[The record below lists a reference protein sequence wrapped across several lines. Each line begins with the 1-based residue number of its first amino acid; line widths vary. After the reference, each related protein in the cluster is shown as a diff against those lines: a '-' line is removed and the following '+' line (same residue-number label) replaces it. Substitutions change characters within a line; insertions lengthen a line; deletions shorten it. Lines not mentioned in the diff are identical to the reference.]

1 MDQIQDNWIFS
12 SWCRIKIPLFQL
24 TATSDD
30 TTELVIEVG
39 FETDEAMAN
48 TLKEMFISNFDSVA
62 GGLEFYVMLTK

>member
-1 MDQIQDNWIFS
+1 M
-12 SWCRIKIPLFQL
+12 
-24 TATSDD
+24 
-30 TTELVIEVG
+30 TELVIEVG